1 MQTEL
6 LITNMNSGQIY
17 KARISSLAC
26 EQSVI
31 NMVNDHRC
39 LLLEARRRKLN
50 DIERQRMEHLNELL
64 LSDFLEDFEEVGV
77 INSPFEEFSENTTQL
92 YF

>member
-1 MQTEL
+1 MKTEL

-26 EQSVI
+26 KQSVI
-31 NMVNDHRC
+31 DIVNEHRC

-64 LSDFLEDFEEVGV
+64 LSDFLEDFEEVGAV
-77 INSPFEEFSENTTQL
+77 NSPFEELQDNTTIL
-92 YF
+92 SF

>member
-31 NMVNDHRC
+31 NMVNEHRC
-39 LLLEARRRKLN
+39 LLLELRRRKLG
-50 DIERQRMEHLNELL
+50 DAERQRMEHLNELL
-64 LSDFLEDFEEVGV
+64 VSDFLEDFEEVGV
-77 INSPFEEFSENTTQL
+77 INSPFEELQTNATILSF
-92 YF
+92 

>member
-1 MQTEL
+1 
-6 LITNMNSGQIY
+6 MNSGQIY

-31 NMVNDHRC
+31 NMVNEHRC

>member
-1 MQTEL
+1 MQTDL

-31 NMVNDHRC
+31 NMVDEHRC

>member
-1 MQTEL
+1 MQTDL

-31 NMVNDHRC
+31 NMVNEHRC

>member
-1 MQTEL
+1 MKTEL

-31 NMVNDHRC
+31 NMVNEHRC
-39 LLLEARRRKLN
+39 LLLEMRRRKLN
-50 DIERQRMEHLNELL
+50 DIERQRMEHLNELFV
-64 LSDFLEDFEEVGV
+64 SDFLEDFEEVGA
-77 INSPFEEFSENTTQL
+77 INSPFGELQSNATILSF
-92 YF
+92 

>member
-1 MQTEL
+1 MKTEL

-31 NMVNDHRC
+31 DIVNEHRC

-50 DIERQRMEHLNELL
+50 DVERQRMEHLNELL
-64 LSDFLEDFEEVGV
+64 LSDFLEDFEEVGAV
-77 INSPFEEFSENTTQL
+77 NSPFEELQGNTTIL
-92 YF
+92 SF

>member
-1 MQTEL
+1 MQTDL

-31 NMVNDHRC
+31 NMVDEHRC

-77 INSPFEEFSENTTQL
+77 SNSPFEEFSENTTQL

>member
-1 MQTEL
+1 MQTDL

-31 NMVNDHRC
+31 DIVNEHRC
-39 LLLEARRRKLN
+39 LLLELRRRKLG
-50 DIERQRMEHLNELL
+50 DAERQRMDGKTGRNQSHCRLGMARQI
-64 LSDFLEDFEEVGV
+64 VG
-77 INSPFEEFSENTTQL
+77 TTPGPAA
-92 YF
+92 